1 MNPSSAPAAYVRADD
16 LRVER
21 LEQTYRRVDE
31 REYDYESPAADF
43 RCRLV
48 FDASGFVLDYPGI
61 ATRVV

>member
-1 MNPSSAPAAYVRADD
+1 MYAPTTFESSGSSSRIAASTSA
-16 LRVER
+16 
-21 LEQTYRRVDE
+21 
-31 REYDYESPAADF
+31 EYDYESPAADF